1 MIKMPLTCMV
11 RVDAYDQSSICTCTS
26 SEDYL
31 RCRVRVDPPCV
42 GTRQQFRK
50 EHERKPLYTM
60 RKCCGWDTFLRS
72 VWLPME
78 TAELPR
84 WNRGEDWRTAKSI
97 NVLQAGAQC
106 VAAEVHPPRTKLPK
120 NVPPRTDMKYPTF
133 MVMIANMLHG
143 TSASDISMRCIFWN
157 TYSK

>member
-50 EHERKPLYTM
+50 EHERKPLYTV
-60 RKCCGWDTFLRS
+60 RKCCGWDTFFAFSVATDGDSRTSKMESWRGLENSKIDQCVTSRRS
-72 VWLPME
+72 VCRCRSPSAQNE
-78 TAELPR
+78 ASQECTTE
-84 WNRGEDWRTAKSI
+84 NRHEIPD
-97 NVLQAGAQC
+97 
-106 VAAEVHPPRTKLPK
+106 VHGH
-120 NVPPRTDMKYPTF
+120 D
-133 MVMIANMLHG
+133 
-143 TSASDISMRCIFWN
+143 C
-157 TYSK
+157 